1 MQNHHSRPPVRLR
14 PRRRSQQVAF
24 HPNTGLGVVPNQLP
38 HQAPAQLFLLQD
50 LHLQRRP
57 VGRHG
62 SQEPH
67 PVPPDPLP
75 FGLPLNLGADEGS
88 ASTDQ
93 QGRQIGRLRR
103 QPGGRRLHL
112 IQPWYL
118 PGPGAAG
125 LRGPGQSGQGR
136 RGRRHKPPARNPA
149 GRPAR
154 CLSSIHCRTF
164 LPPGTQII
172 VVLRRGVVSPTGS
185 TAGFALV
192 LATPWERG
200 RPARTRP
207 GKAMP
212 SSPPRSIRNR
222 SVPDLLCNRQSNSES

>member
-1 MQNHHSRPPVRLR
+1 MGAPPG
-14 PRRRSQQVAF
+14 PIRS
-24 HPNTGLGVVPNQLP
+24 
-38 HQAPAQLFLLQD
+38 
-50 LHLQRRP
+50 
-57 VGRHG
+57 
-62 SQEPH
+62 
-67 PVPPDPLP
+67 
-75 FGLPLNLGADEGS
+75 
-88 ASTDQ
+88 
-93 QGRQIGRLRR
+93 GRQVRSLRR
-103 QPGGRRLHL
+103 QPGGRPLHL
-112 IQPWYL
+112 IQPL
-118 PGPGAAG
+118 HLAGPGAAL
-125 LRGPGQSGQGR
+125 LRRPGQPGQR
-136 RGRRHKPPARNPA
+136 RRHGRHKPPARNPA

-222 SVPDLLCNRQSNSES
+222 SVPDLLCNRQSTFRIVKMSRSRDPRTPTKFLTLSYRHHAKTLAVRCLL